1 MANHR
6 RAETHSDRALRES
19 KQREHEQDYTDPEK
33 HYVRK
38 HAWVPAAQARLDRLR
53 GQGTAEYLRYFTL
66 CAEKAID
73 VHLFDVQESLVKF
86 DGKGYPDVVFCE
98 CYPDQFEAIQTR
110 LERTTGILGYFEDL
124 VLDESCEESQLFT
137 SELPF
142 DIYNLDFTG
151 VCFPRAEP
159 PFSRTLDAIVTL
171 VERLGQQSFQKGF
184 DIFLTFR
191 AQRSQEN
198 EDAIRQL
205 RDNVQDNRSQYD
217 WFDELFTGNYGNSI
231 GTLAR
236 SSYHDFLLLSLP
248 KFVGRFGER
257 AGFRLT
263 CPHRLCY
270 ARPTAQHPQF
280 YIVSFVLTFDW
291 EGPDTTL
298 QRSVRQSVPAHEA
311 RTEAYLGML
320 RSLVQQNICNVG
332 TTMFARE
339 QYRQEVQDLV
349 ALVEDF

>member
-1 MANHR
+1 MANHW
-6 RAETHSDRALRES
+6 RAETHTERALRDS
-19 KQREHEQDYTDPEK
+19 KQREHERDYTDPEK

-38 HAWVPAAQARLDRLR
+38 HAWVPTAQARLNRLR
-53 GQGTAEYLRYFTL
+53 GEGTGDYLRYFTL

-73 VHLFDVQESLVKF
+73 VHLFGVQESLVRF

-98 CYPDQFEAIQTR
+98 CYPDQFEAIQAR
-110 LERTTGILGYFEDL
+110 LDRTTGILGYFEDL
-124 VLDESCEESQLFT
+124 VLDASSEQSQLFT

-171 VERLGQQSFQKGF
+171 VERLAQPQYQKGF

-205 RDNVQDNRSQYD
+205 RANVQDNRSQYD
-217 WFDELFTGNYGNSI
+217 WFDDLLIRNYGGSM
-231 GTLAR
+231 GTLAQSR
-236 SSYHDFLLLSLP
+236 YHQFLLLSLP

-257 AGFRLT
+257 AGFRLA

-270 ARPTAQHPQF
+270 GRPTAQHADF
-280 YIVSFVLTFDW
+280 YIISFVLTFDW
-291 EGPDTTL
+291 EGEDTTL
-298 QRSVRQSVPAHEA
+298 RRSLRQSVPAQEA
-311 RTEAYLGML
+311 RTEAYLRML
-320 RSLVQQNICNVG
+320 RNLVEQDICNVG
-332 TTMFARE
+332 TTRFARE
-339 QYRQEVQDLV
+339 RYKQEVRDLL

>member
-1 MANHR
+1 MGNHR
-6 RAETHSDRALRES
+6 RAETASERALRDG

-38 HAWVPAAQARLDRLR
+38 HAWVPAAQARVERLR
-53 GQGTAEYLRYFTL
+53 CEGTAEYLRYFTL

-73 VHLFDVQESLVKF
+73 VHLFGVQESLVEF
-86 DGKGYPDVVFCE
+86 DDKGYPGVVFCE
-98 CYPDQFEAIQTR
+98 CYPDQFEAITAR
-110 LERTTGILGYFEDL
+110 LDRTTGILGYFEDL
-124 VLDESCEESQLFT
+124 VLDASCQASQLFT

-142 DIYNLDFTG
+142 DVYNLDFTG
-151 VCFPRAEP
+151 VCFPESEP

-171 VERLGQQSFQKGF
+171 VEQLGHPPFQKGF

-191 AQRSQEN
+191 AQKSQVN

-205 RDNVQDNRSQYD
+205 RANVQDNRTQYD
-217 WFDELFTGNYGNSI
+217 WFDELFAGNHGDSV
-231 GTLAR
+231 GTLAQSR
-236 SSYHDFLLLSLP
+236 YHEFLLLSLP
-248 KFVGRFGER
+248 KLVGRFGER

-270 ARPTAQHPQF
+270 ARPTAQDAQF

-291 EGPDTTL
+291 EGEDATIE
-298 QRSVRQSVPAHEA
+298 RSVRQSVPAQEA
-311 RTEAYLGML
+311 RTEAYLRMV
-320 RSLVQQNICNVG
+320 RNLVQQDVCNVG
-332 TTMFARE
+332 TTRFARE
-339 QYRQEVQDLV
+339 QYRREVQVLL